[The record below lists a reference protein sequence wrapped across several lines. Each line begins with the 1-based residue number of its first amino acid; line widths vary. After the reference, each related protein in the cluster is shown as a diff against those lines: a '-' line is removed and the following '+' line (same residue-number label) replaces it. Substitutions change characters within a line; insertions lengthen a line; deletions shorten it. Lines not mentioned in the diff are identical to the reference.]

1 MKQLGAGELGWQAFQ
16 FQGNVSYNPGGTF
29 EVPVSGPAPSQGSV
43 SFVRASTASSKT
55 VWSFQKLPHAGFT
68 QAPPTCT
75 ITNAS
80 GPTSSTVTIPAP
92 PSGSTPV
99 NPNDAAV
106 SLGAGDVVK
115 CAFMDNRI
123 VNTDVTVFK
132 QTTGGFG
139 GPFAVTV
146 TPPDGSGIQP
156 GGGTVTTTAADSP
169 VQAATVADTSP
180 GATGDWTLTEDL
192 STANSAANVAADAG
206 SWSVSGF
213 DCNGTTQNPSVSET
227 VSVTAG
233 ESLEC
238 TFTNNFVPNGSLT
251 ITKTTIGGVGTNDLV
266 VTPLAEPTNTT
277 VPVTSPTRCS
287 VPPPPNRGSP

>member
-1 MKQLGAGELGWQAFQ
+1 M
-16 FQGNVSYNPGGTF
+16 
-29 EVPVSGPAPSQGSV
+29 
-43 SFVRASTASSKT
+43 
-55 VWSFQKLPHAGFT
+55 
-68 QAPPTCT
+68 
-75 ITNAS
+75 
-80 GPTSSTVTIPAP
+80 
-92 PSGSTPV
+92 
-99 NPNDAAV
+99 
-106 SLGAGDVVK
+106 
-115 CAFMDNRI
+115 
-123 VNTDVTVFK
+123 
-132 QTTGGFG
+132 
-139 GPFAVTV
+139 TV